1 MELAEK
7 TLEANNKI
15 YSLGPLIHNPR
26 VVGNLEK
33 RGVEVVRDL
42 NTVPSQKV
50 LIRSHGVAPE
60 VFQEAERLGNE
71 LIDATCPFVKRVQ
84 KQAEELIHEGYQV
97 IIVGQKDH
105 PEVKGILGW
114 AGQGAVVIQSLAE
127 LEELEIDKKKIGV
140 LAQTTQNHSRF
151 IEIAQE
157 LLGKTR
163 ELRVFDTICHTS
175 QERQK
180 EAVDISQS
188 ADVMIVIGGKNSAN
202 TCQLRDI
209 CQENVLTYHIEDA
222 DELTPEMLCGAS
234 LVGVTAGA
242 STPDWIIEEVI
253 ERMTMFDDELEKVE
267 ESTVETVAEDASD
280 SAVEEVPV
288 AEEEPAEPAEPMEGS
303 AEAEEVESE
312 EPTEA
317 SEEETDDSAGAS
329 EDSTEEELAETDQE
343 SMMDLDLGSPRQIK
357 QGDLIS
363 GAVVQ
368 VRDDEV
374 LIDIGGKSE
383 GVIPRR
389 ELSLG
394 DGDDLLEKI
403 KVGDI
408 LDVYVLRV
416 DNDEGHLIL
425 SKKRADRAK
434 ALDFLEEAME
444 EKTELAG
451 EVVRVVKGGLLVDIQ
466 GVRGFVPASLIERG
480 YAGDLE
486 KYLEKTLRLRVIE
499 FDRAKAKVVL
509 SQKAILQDEF
519 VQAQKELWEEIEAG
533 EIRKG
538 TVRHLTN
545 FGAFVDLG
553 GVDGLLHISELSWG
567 RVKHPGD
574 VVQEGDEVEVYV
586 LSVDKE
592 NKRISLSYKKVKG
605 NPWDQVDENY
615 TIGEI
620 ITGKVMR
627 TVTFGAFVQLEP
639 GVEGLVH
646 ISRMANYHV
655 VKPEDVVNAGD
666 EVEVK
671 ILDINKQDQRISLS
685 SKDAQEKEEEKED
698 KGNDYEETEDSS
710 DSSTGVGVNIGEVF
724 GDLLTRAEHK

>member
-1 MELAEK
+1 
-7 TLEANNKI
+7 
-15 YSLGPLIHNPR
+15 
-26 VVGNLEK
+26 
-33 RGVEVVRDL
+33 
-42 NTVPSQKV
+42 VPGQKV
-50 LIRSHGVAPE
+50 LIRSHGAAPE
-60 VFQEAERLGNE
+60 VFEQAEKLGIG

-84 KQAEELIHEGYQV
+84 RQAAELVRKGYRV
-97 IIVGQKDH
+97 VIVGQENH
-105 PEVKGILGW
+105 PEVQGILGW
-114 AGQGAVVIQSLAE
+114 AGRGAVVIQSLAD
-127 LEELEIDKKKIGV
+127 LEKLKIDKKRVGI
-140 LAQTTQNHSRF
+140 LAQTTQNRVKY
-151 IEIAQE
+151 IDIAREMLGKSQE
-157 LLGKTR
+157 LR
-163 ELRVFDTICHTS
+163 FFDTICHTS
-175 QERQK
+175 QARQE
-180 EAVDISQS
+180 EAAGTAQRAS
-188 ADVMIVIGGKNSAN
+188 VMFVIGGKNSAN
-202 TCQLRDI
+202 TCQLVDI
-209 CQENVLTYHIEDA
+209 CRKKVPTHHIEDA
-222 DELTPEMLCGAS
+222 GELTPEMLRGAS
-234 LVGVTAGA
+234 VVGVTAGA

-253 ERMTMFDDELEKVE
+253 ERMTMFDEEMEKVE
-267 ESTVETVAEDASD
+267 EGAVEAAADATPEAVAEDA
-280 SAVEEVPV
+280 PV
-288 AEEEPAEPAEPMEGS
+288 ANEELSESREPTELSGQSEEAETAEPSELSGQSEESEPSEPSELSG
-303 AEAEEVESE
+303 ESE
-312 EPTEA
+312 E
-317 SEEETDDSAGAS
+317 SEES
-329 EDSTEEELAETDQE
+329 ELSEPDQE
-343 SMMDLDLGSPRQIK
+343 AMMNLDLGTPRQIK

-389 ELSLG
+389 ELALK
-394 DGDDLLEKI
+394 DADDVLENI
-403 KVGDI
+403 NVGDV

-434 ALDFLEEAME
+434 ALDFLEKAME

-451 EVVRVVKGGLLVDIQ
+451 EVVRVVKGGLLVDVH

-486 KYLEKTLRLRVIE
+486 KYLEKILRLRVIE
-499 FDRAKAKVVL
+499 FDRSKAKVVL

-519 VQAQKELWEEIEAG
+519 LKAQKELWETIEAG

-567 RVKHPGD
+567 RVKHPSD
-574 VVQEGDEVEVYV
+574 VVQEGDEIEVYV

-592 NKRISLSYKKVKG
+592 NKRISLSLKQVQG
-605 NPWDQVDENY
+605 NPWDKVDENY
-615 TIGEI
+615 NVGEI
-620 ITGKVMR
+620 VTGKVMR
-627 TVTFGAFVQLEP
+627 TVSFGAFVQLEP

-646 ISRMANYHV
+646 ISRMADYHV

-666 EVEVK
+666 EIKVK

-685 SKDAQEKEEEKED
+685 IKDAQENKTED
-698 KGNDYEETEDSS
+698 KGNNHEGSEQSHTSS
-710 DSSTGVGVNIGEVF
+710 SSVGVNLGEVF